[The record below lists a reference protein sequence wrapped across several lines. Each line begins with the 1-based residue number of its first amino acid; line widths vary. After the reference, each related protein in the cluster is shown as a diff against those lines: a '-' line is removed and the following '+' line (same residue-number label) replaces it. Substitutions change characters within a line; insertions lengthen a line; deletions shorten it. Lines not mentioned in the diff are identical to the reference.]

1 MKYKMTCIAILI
13 AGLGGLHAQEAAV
26 SAGAEATGV
35 GGSSSYSIGQVV
47 YTAQSGAGGTVK
59 QGVQQS
65 YDIATTLGAELENIA
80 LAVYPNPT
88 SDYLN
93 LSISDNDL
101 SSLTYVLYDLQG
113 RTIASQK
120 VTANTTAISMQG
132 LASAAYILKISQ
144 NNNPLKTYRIIKN

>member
-1 MKYKMTCIAILI
+1 MKHKMTCIAILI
-13 AGLGGLHAQEAAV
+13 AGLGSLHAQEAAL
-26 SAGAEATGV
+26 SAGAEASGA
-35 GGSSSYSIGQVV
+35 GGSASYSIGQVV
-47 YTAQSGAGGTVK
+47 FSAHSGAGGTVA
-59 QGVQQS
+59 QGVQQA
-65 YDIATTLGAELENIA
+65 YDIATTSGAELDNIA
-80 LAVYPNPT
+80 LTVYPNPT

-113 RTIASQK
+113 RTIATQSI
-120 VTANTTAISMQG
+120 TANTTAISMHD